1 MPPQVGVRSFLISL
15 LVASNPPRRAARVTT
30 ETQLLTNLKAMG
42 ITLVCVAH
50 RLISAQMSDHLV
62 VLKDG
67 QLLESGAPA
76 VLSAASDS
84 FYAQRSRL
92 IPPSR
97 GRTTHE
103 Q

>member
-1 MPPQVGVRSFLISL
+1 M
-15 LVASNPPRRAARVTT
+15 
-30 ETQLLTNLKAMG
+30 
-42 ITLVCVAH
+42 CVAH

-84 FYAQRSRL
+84 FYAQLLKADSAQQ
-92 IPPSR
+92 
-97 GRTTHE
+97 GE
-103 Q
+103 ENA